1 MPPTWVWGLWITYGY
16 MWITLEFL
24 QRHARDPCDIKHI
37 THAPH
42 IETNPCKINTLSV
55 LSAIM
60 STITSTKGSQMNL
73 DEFKAHVLATRQA
86 SKAEAMSVLSAT
98 MSVSTTTKEGA
109 TNGN

>member
-1 MPPTWVWGLWITYGY
+1 
-16 MWITLEFL
+16 
-24 QRHARDPCDIKHI
+24 
-37 THAPH
+37 
-42 IETNPCKINTLSV
+42 
-55 LSAIM
+55 M

-86 SKAEAMSVLSAT
+86 SKAEAMSLLSAT